1 MTNDTQRRS
10 TYNLPQRGWHPHLS
24 LYCSD
29 MLPHW
34 VAATNTNI
42 DLLLLLLLRMASEGQ
57 LKHLRCAASA

>member
-1 MTNDTQRRS
+1 
-10 TYNLPQRGWHPHLS
+10 
-24 LYCSD
+24 

-42 DLLLLLLLRMASEGQ
+42 DLLLLLLLLRMASEGQ